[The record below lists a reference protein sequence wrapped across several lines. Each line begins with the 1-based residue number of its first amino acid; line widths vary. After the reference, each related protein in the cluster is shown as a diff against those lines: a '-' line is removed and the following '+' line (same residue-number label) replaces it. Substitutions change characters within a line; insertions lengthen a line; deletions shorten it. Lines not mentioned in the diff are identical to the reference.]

1 MEAGGM
7 SAGEGGGRKVDQRL
21 PSPSWRCKERGEEGG
36 RGHPDQPVPDASFG
50 SCLPQML
57 YNDLSPM
64 ENHHVSASL
73 TVLRQEDNDFLSHL
87 SRKVWERVDNC
98 GYWVSG

>member
-1 MEAGGM
+1 MALSHPGRRPSVGM
-7 SAGEGGGRKVDQRL
+7 PVVLTKTRL
-21 PSPSWRCKERGEEGG
+21 SIHLAIVTFDCS
-36 RGHPDQPVPDASFG
+36 
-50 SCLPQML
+50 PQML

-87 SRKVWERVDNC
+87 SRKV
-98 GYWVSG
+98 

>member
-1 MEAGGM
+1 
-7 SAGEGGGRKVDQRL
+7 
-21 PSPSWRCKERGEEGG
+21 
-36 RGHPDQPVPDASFG
+36 
-50 SCLPQML
+50 ML

-87 SRKVWERVDNC
+87 SRKVC
-98 GYWVSG
+98 GRLWKLEWGKMPACVLPPHPLSHMQSNLPADPGPYRSIFGQRPVYPVTQLRPPC